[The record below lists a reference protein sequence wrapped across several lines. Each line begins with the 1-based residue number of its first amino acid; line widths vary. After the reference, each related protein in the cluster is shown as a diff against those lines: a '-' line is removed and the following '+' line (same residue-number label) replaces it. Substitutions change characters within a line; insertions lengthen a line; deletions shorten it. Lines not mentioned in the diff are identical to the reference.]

1 MKRAVSS
8 KTDRN
13 EQGVAAMGTQ
23 LETKRRAGTLVTI
36 QTRTPPT
43 QIKNRLQTGTSATL
57 TIDVAA
63 LEADLRR
70 AVQGEVRFA
79 GADRGM
85 YASDASNYRMIPLGV
100 ILPRDAEDVCEA
112 AAACRRHGAPIFA
125 RGGGTAIPGQTVND
139 GVLFDFSKYMNR
151 IHELDPQTKRARV
164 EPGVVLDSLR
174 DAANKHS
181 LTFGPDPA
189 THSRC
194 TLGGMIGNNSCG
206 VHSVMAGET
215 SDNIEELEIL
225 TYDGTRMR
233 VGATSEAD
241 VDSFIQ
247 RGGPVCEIYPK
258 VKAFI
263 NTH

>member
-1 MKRAVSS
+1 MS
-8 KTDRN
+8 
-13 EQGVAAMGTQ
+13 TQ
-23 LETKRRAGTLVTI
+23 LEQKQAPIQLVTI
-36 QTRTPPT
+36 TTKTPPT
-43 QIKNRLQTGTSATL
+43 QIKNRLQTGTTSQITVDAG
-57 TIDVAA
+57 A
-63 LEADLRR
+63 LEIALKSTVR
-70 AVQGEVRFA
+70 GEVRFG

-85 YASDASNYRMIPLGV
+85 YASDASNYRMVPLGV
-100 ILPRDAEDVCEA
+100 ILPRDVDDVVA
-112 AAACRRHGAPIFA
+112 AVAACRKYGAPIFA

-151 IHELDPQTKRARV
+151 IHELDPANKRTRV
-164 EPGVVLDSLR
+164 EPGLVLDSLR
-174 DAANKHS
+174 DAANKYN

-233 VGATSEAD
+233 VGQTSDEEIAN
-241 VDSFIQ
+241 IINA
-247 RGGPVCEIYPK
+247 GGSGGEIY
-258 VKAFI
+258 A
-263 NTH
+263 HL